1 MTRAERRFNQKRKW
15 ISRAKKLY
23 NTWKARS
30 ILYYMRSGNLEL
42 PQYSTF
48 QNFLDSHKLIK
59 NTVTPTS
66 NPFNDKEGWKHD
78 RREVKA
84 RNRKIRHNK
93 KNYILNE
100 LE

>member
-1 MTRAERRFNQKRKW
+1 MTRAEKKKKKKRKW
-15 ISRAKKLY
+15 LSRAKKLY

-59 NTVTPTS
+59 NTVTPNS

-93 KNYILNE
+93 KNYISNE

>member
-15 ISRAKKLY
+15 LSRARKIY
-23 NTWKARS
+23 DTWKARS
-30 ILYYMRSGNLEL
+30 ILHYMSSGNLEL

-59 NTVTPTS
+59 NTVTPNS

-93 KNYILNE
+93 KNYISNE

>member
-15 ISRAKKLY
+15 LSRAKKLY

-59 NTVTPTS
+59 NTVTPNS
-66 NPFNDKEGWKHD
+66 KPFNDKEGCKHD
-78 RREVKA
+78 SREVKA

>member
-1 MTRAERRFNQKRKW
+1 
-15 ISRAKKLY
+15 
-23 NTWKARS
+23 
-30 ILYYMRSGNLEL
+30 MRSGNLEL
-42 PQYSTF
+42 PQYSTC
-48 QNFLDSHKLIK
+48 QNFVDSHKLIK
-59 NTVTPTS
+59 NTVTPNS

-93 KNYILNE
+93 KNYISNE

>member
-15 ISRAKKLY
+15 LSRAKKLY

-59 NTVTPTS
+59 NSVSLTI
-66 NPFNDKEGWKHD
+66 NPFNNKEG
-78 RREVKA
+78 
-84 RNRKIRHNK
+84 
-93 KNYILNE
+93 
-100 LE
+100 